1 MATDTGLG
9 VLGTLIP
16 WMLFIFSLMINLSY
30 ISFEKRFPSIKE
42 LRKAAKKGK
51 QFAFIHDPSGTVS
64 GVCMELLPGSNQ
76 LDLDK
81 YGAQYG
87 IKFKPKD
94 MNQAEYFDNRI
105 PIYHYMAAF
114 PHNVT
119 VRGVTSLSR
128 VKKLMESRGIIS
140 TPEKLTT
147 LMSRNLD
154 QSNSDV
160 RKTMVLGSESR
171 IDDKELER
179 LRSIQRE
186 LKITKANTVGSF
198 VFADANDFLYSVGM
212 SAAVS
217 LREWKSYITIV
228 ARGELPQKGIGF
240 DTKSIGMLL
249 IFAAIAYV
257 IMKAGTMGDAISS
270 VKLT

>member
-1 MATDTGLG
+1 MATDTGIG
-9 VLGTLIP
+9 ILGTLIP
-16 WMLFIFSLMINLSY
+16 WMLFFFSLMVNMSY
-30 ISFEKRFPSIKE
+30 ISFEKRFPTIKE
-42 LRKAAKKGK
+42 MRKAAKKGK
-51 QFAFIHDPSGTVS
+51 QFALIHDPAGTVT

-81 YGAQYG
+81 YGAAYG

-94 MNQAEYFDNRI
+94 MNQAEYLDNRI
-105 PIYHYMAAF
+105 PIFHYMGSF

-119 VRGVTSLSR
+119 VRGVASLSR
-128 VKKLMESRGIIS
+128 VKKLLESRGVIS

-147 LMSRNLD
+147 LMQRDLEAP
-154 QSNSDV
+154 NSEV
-160 RKTMVLGSESR
+160 RKTMVPGSRDR
-171 IDDKELER
+171 IDDKELDR
-179 LRSIQRE
+179 LRSMQRE
-186 LKITKANTVGSF
+186 LRVTKSNTVGSF

-228 ARGELPQKGIGF
+228 ARGELPAKGIGF

-257 IMKAGTMGDAISS
+257 IMKAGTMGDVMSS
-270 VKLT
+270 VKI